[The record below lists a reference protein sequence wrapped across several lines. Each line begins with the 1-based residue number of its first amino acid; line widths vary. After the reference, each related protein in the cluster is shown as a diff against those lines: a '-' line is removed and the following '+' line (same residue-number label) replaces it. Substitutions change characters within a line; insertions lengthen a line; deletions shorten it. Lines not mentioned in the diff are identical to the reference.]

1 MIILKKIIIIL
12 VVLLFCGC
20 FKKKAYNYQV
30 KTIIEENANTLIAIN
45 YPTTNIKKIDKN
57 IEKYI
62 NNTYDDFFKQY
73 NEITFLN
80 KKHELNIDYTY
91 YNIDD
96 KYISIILFKHI
107 SSSDNNLN
115 INEVYNYVYDIKK
128 SKQINFKDIITDS
141 ESSIKDLIVNL
152 LLENYGSKIDMNEL
166 ININYDN
173 LMFSI
178 NNENVTIFFDKAIVK
193 NNHIDIIKLEIPIEH
208 FNKLNNLEKKQV
220 ETIQY
225 ISPIINYVDISKP
238 MVALTFDDGPSIYTD
253 EILETLKKYNSN
265 ASFFVLGNK
274 IDAHSN
280 TIIKMYQQGN
290 EIGNH
295 SYNHRWLTKLSKIEQ
310 IEQINKTQELVK
322 KYTGFTPIYLRPTY
336 GSVNKALRNNTS
348 LDIVLWNVDTKD
360 WKYKDVNKIVD
371 NALKDVKDGSIILMH
386 DTHERTSEA
395 VKIIV
400 PKLIEDGYQLV
411 TISELKK
418 AQQLKN
424 SLNEKR

>member
-1 MIILKKIIIIL
+1 MKKIIIIL
-12 VVLLFCGC
+12 ISLLFCGC
-20 FKKKAYNYQV
+20 LKKNDYNCQI

-45 YPTTNIKKIDKN
+45 YPTTNLKKINKN

-62 NNTYDDFFKQY
+62 YNTYDEFLNQY
-73 NEITFLN
+73 NTITFLN

-91 YNIDD
+91 YNIAD
-96 KYISIILFKHI
+96 KYISIVLFKHI

-115 INEVYNYVYDIKK
+115 INEIYNYVYDIKEK
-128 SKQINFKDIITDS
+128 KQISFKDIINNNNKN
-141 ESSIKDLIVNL
+141 IKDLIINL
-152 LLENYGSKIDMNEL
+152 LFENYGSILDMN
-166 ININYDN
+166 NIMNIEYDN
-173 LMFSI
+173 LKFSI
-178 NNENVTIFFDKAIVK
+178 SNELVSIFFDKDIVT
-193 NNHIDIIKLEIPIEH
+193 NDYNDIIKVEIPIMY
-208 FNKLNNLEKKQV
+208 FDKLNNLEKKEL

-225 ISPIINYVDISKP
+225 NTPIINYIDISKP

-274 IDAHSN
+274 IDAHSS
-280 TIIKMYQQGN
+280 TIIKMYQNGN

-295 SYNHRWLTKLSKIEQ
+295 SYNHRSLTKLSKLEQ
-310 IEQINKTQELVK
+310 IEQIDKTQELVK

-336 GSVNKALRNNTS
+336 GSVNKSLRNNTS
-348 LDIVLWNVDTKD
+348 LDIVLWNIDTKD
-360 WKYKDVNKIVD
+360 WKYKNVNKIVD

-386 DTHERTSEA
+386 DTYKRTSEA

-400 PKLIEDGYQLV
+400 PKLIENGYQLV

-424 SLNEKR
+424 SLNETR